1 MNNQHIMLY
10 IGTDSRHEQFAADD
24 QWIIFQAPTLRDALA
39 QTIFSHPD
47 VIVIDAG
54 SNMLLAEDSFY
65 HLRTIDHP
73 AILLLSNM
81 PNRWDTRRF
90 KNPVCVLPENS
101 NHAEIADALVSMLEG
116 KVATPA

>member
-10 IGTDSRHEQFAADD
+10 IGTDNRHEQFAADGN
-24 QWIIFQAPTLRDALA
+24 WIVFHAPTMRDALA

-54 SNMLLAEDSFY
+54 SDMLLAEDSFY
-65 HLRTIDHP
+65 HLRTIQHP
-73 AILLLSNM
+73 PILLLSNM

-90 KNPVCVLPENS
+90 KNPVSVLPEDS
-101 NHAEIADALVSMLEG
+101 AHAEIANALVAMLEG